1 MEVDRN
7 SLFNCCPNPHILN
20 GLGLNK
26 MPLSFCK
33 KNRNKK
39 KNNLQPI
46 YYNVSVDL
54 CVLKTVWDLI
64 QLGMVGDTDLSCLL
78 LTN

>member
-20 GLGLNK
+20 GLELNK
-26 MPLSFCK
+26 MPLSFLQK
-33 KNRNKK
+33 EPKTRK

-54 CVLKTVWDLI
+54 YVLQTVWDSK
-64 QLGMVGDTDLSCLL
+64 T
-78 LTN
+78 